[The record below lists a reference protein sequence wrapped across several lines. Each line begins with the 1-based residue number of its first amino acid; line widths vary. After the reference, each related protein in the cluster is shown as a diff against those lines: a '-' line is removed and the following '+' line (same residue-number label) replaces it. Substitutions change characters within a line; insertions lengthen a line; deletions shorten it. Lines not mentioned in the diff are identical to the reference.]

1 MFRSTRHYRDH
12 STLGDIIEDP
22 NTFVQRV
29 TDKSVDTM
37 QRPVGSGADVYD
49 AVSVIA
55 PSGKIGKIASQ
66 LQTASQLVSQPLN
79 PMMLIPGGQLLT
91 VAKLIPG
98 AEKLLAPIT
107 GIMNSVLGPV
117 KGIIGGITN
126 KVFGRFFKKATHM
139 GDCMKWWN
147 NENNIRGMAS
157 GVQPLPISL
166 DQFYSNLYKN
176 MDRTMRQR
184 FDERQAKGDI
194 FGTDSLLN
202 IGMRQR
208 NVVNNFLAQMRAN
221 PEIKQMAC
229 LSQPNVQRETGQYD
243 ITPAYVESIFSQFR
257 QQAQEAEYNQTMAEL
272 QKKFDPQNALQTILQ
287 ISKETWGRVEAKR
300 ESNSLIPSMST
311 KSGVPFT
318 FPVYTSGGSLIH
330 NVGPATIN
338 KGFPIIPKVK

>member
-1 MFRSTRHYRDH
+1 MYRRKYSPP
-12 STLGDIIEDP
+12 STLGCTECTGLEQADMVGPLLGPIGSSAMNVIGKGTSEEKAKMVTGALLTGGLTLIPIIGP
-22 NTFVQRV
+22 
-29 TDKSVDTM
+29 M
-37 QRPVGSGADVYD
+37 
-49 AVSVIA
+49 
-55 PSGKIGKIASQ
+55 IGKILS
-66 LQTASQLVSQPLN
+66 
-79 PMMLIPGGQLLT
+79 
-91 VAKLIPG
+91 
-98 AEKLLAPIT
+98 PIT
-107 GIMNSVLGPV
+107 GI
-117 KGIIGGITN
+117 IGGL
-126 KVFGRFFKKATHM
+126 FKKATHM

-176 MDRTMRQR
+176 MDRAMRQR

-243 ITPAYVESIFSQFR
+243 ITPAYIESIFSQFR

-300 ESNSLIPSMST
+300 ESNSLIPSMSA
-311 KSGVPFT
+311 KPGVPFT

-330 NVGPATIN
+330 NVGPAIIN
-338 KGFPIIPKVK
+338 RGFPIVPKVK

>member
-1 MFRSTRHYRDH
+1 MYRSKYSPP

-37 QRPVGSGADVYD
+37 QRPFGSGADVYD

-126 KVFGRFFKKATHM
+126 KVFGGFFKKATHM
-139 GDCMKWWN
+139 NDCMKWWD
-147 NENNIRGMAS
+147 NESNIRGMAS
-157 GVQPLPISL
+157 GVQPVPIGL
-166 DQFYSNLYKN
+166 DKFYTM
-176 MDRTMRQR
+176 MDKAVRQR
-184 FDERQAKGDI
+184 FDERQAKGD
-194 FGTDSLLN
+194 SLGINSVLN
-202 IGMRQR
+202 VSNRRYKI
-208 NVVNNFLAQMRAN
+208 VNNFVSLVRAN
-221 PEIKQMAC
+221 PESMQMSC
-229 LSQPNVQRETGQYD
+229 MSQPNVQQETGQYD

-257 QQAQEAEYNQTMAEL
+257 QQAQEAEYNQTMGEL
-272 QKKFDPQNALQTILQ
+272 QKKFDPRNILQ
-287 ISKETWGRVEAKR
+287 ISQETWGRVEAKR
-300 ESNSLIPSMST
+300 EAGLLIPSMST

-318 FPVYTSGGSLIH
+318 FPVYTSGGSLIQ
-330 NVGPATIN
+330 NVGPAIIN
-338 KGFPIIPKVK
+338 KGFPIVPKVK